1 MGLAS
6 HGDTL
11 NVHNDVIEKITS
23 LLLSCYYQ
31 NVSRTLEINKWM
43 ISNESIWRFNR
54 YYVDMVLKNWI
65 FWRHKGKSN
74 YQWVHSESRRNP
86 KESLE
91 MFHPLIHEKNVT
103 VNHIHVLEMSLQFRT
118 KIPKESCE
126 SATGIPSE
134 LSIDYSWFIQLSFL
148 LGKLM
153 VLLPGNFGIQQRRY
167 QRWSKVS
174 RFLRKLVK

>member
-1 MGLAS
+1 M
-6 HGDTL
+6 
-11 NVHNDVIEKITS
+11 NDIEWINMKIQLVLCGYGAKKIESFDGIKENQT
-23 LLLSCYYQ
+23 
-31 NVSRTLEINKWM
+31 
-43 ISNESIWRFNR
+43 ISEFI
-54 YYVDMVLKNWI
+54 
-65 FWRHKGKSN
+65 
-74 YQWVHSESRRNP
+74 RNP
-86 KESLE
+86 VRNPEESLE

-174 RFLRKLVK
+174 RFLHKLVK